1 MLVELKPVYP
11 TQSKS
16 TDPKKDTIIVCVVPY
31 IELDPENPA
40 LVLKVKKSK
49 K

>member
-1 MLVELKPVYP
+1 MLVELKSVYP
-11 TQSKS
+11 IQSKL

-31 IELDPENPA
+31 IELDPEHPA
-40 LVLKVKKSK
+40 FVLKVKKSK